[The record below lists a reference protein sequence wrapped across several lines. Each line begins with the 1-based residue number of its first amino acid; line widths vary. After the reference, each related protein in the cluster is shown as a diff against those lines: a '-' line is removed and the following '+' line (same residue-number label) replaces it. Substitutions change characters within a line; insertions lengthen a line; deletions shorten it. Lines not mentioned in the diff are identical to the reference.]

1 MSELIPIHE
10 QDGGRQA
17 VMGRDLHRF
26 LEVTTRYN
34 DWIARLVEK
43 YGFEESTDYVLKNEY
58 VTGANGRKYEQA
70 SHILSMD
77 MAKEVSM
84 VQNNDKGRQAR
95 RYFIECERRAQTGEM
110 SELDEA
116 KLVQRALQV
125 TYRQVKELE
134 AINAEMAP
142 KANYVDTFVADED
155 LVQVRTVANQLS
167 LSEKSLRELLIEKKW
182 IYRISGKHWSN
193 KRQQVVTT
201 NQYRPYAEKRQYFRL
216 VPCHEAPRINGE
228 VQQTLKLTP
237 QGAERVAVAVKR
249 WGNIQ
254 TGIELGSAEEDS

>member
-10 QDGGRQA
+10 QNGGRQA
-17 VMGRDLHRF
+17 VMGRDLHQF

-34 DWIARLVEK
+34 DWIARLIER
-43 YGFEESTDYVLKNEY
+43 YQFEESIDYVLKSEY
-58 VTGANGRKYEQA
+58 VTGMNGRKYEQA

-125 TYRQVKELE
+125 TYRQVKEL
-134 AINAEMAP
+134 AAANAEMAP
-142 KANYVDTFVADED
+142 KANYVDTFVAGED
-155 LVQVRTVANQLS
+155 LIQVRTVANQLGIG
-167 LSEKSLRELLIEKKW
+167 EQALRELLIEKKW
-182 IYRISGKHWSN
+182 IYRFSGEHWSN
-193 KRQQVVTT
+193 KKNRMVTT
-201 NQYRPYAEKRQYFRL
+201 HQYRPMADKKEYFRL
-216 VPCHEAPRINGE
+216 IPCHEAPRVRGE

-237 QGAERVAVAVKR
+237 MGAERVAAAVKR

-254 TGIELGSAEEDS
+254 THFDIDQEAS